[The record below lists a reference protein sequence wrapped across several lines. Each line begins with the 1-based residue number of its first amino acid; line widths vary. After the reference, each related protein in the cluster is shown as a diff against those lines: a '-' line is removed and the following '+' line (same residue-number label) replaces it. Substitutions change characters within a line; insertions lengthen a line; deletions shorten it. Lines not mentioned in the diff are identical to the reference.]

1 MKKVFILLSASLI
14 SLQSCN
20 SYKKVNYD
28 DFETGKTYII
38 KMYDKELKAKLNQ
51 VTDTTI
57 VVTHKNKEVIIQK
70 KEIQVLRKRKF

>member
-1 MKKVFILLSASLI
+1 MSASLI

-38 KMYDKELKAKLNQ
+38 KMYDKELKAKLNE

-57 VVTHKNKEVIIQK
+57 VVMHKNEEIIIRK
-70 KEIQVLRKRKF
+70 RAIQELRKRKF